1 MPRRRRKRGEER
13 ISEKDLEVL
22 EFVARFGLVPRSAV
36 AVRAKTGRSVTL
48 DRERRLREG
57 DLIEAHP
64 AVLTPGALLT
74 ATRRGLRLCG
84 REELRPQR
92 YSLWSIRHA
101 IVLAHVAAR
110 LELAG
115 ERLLSERELAAAER
129 LEGRRLYSAPRYR
142 QEGWHRPDLIRLGPD
157 GAEAIEV
164 ELTNKAPRRLE
175 DILRGW
181 RVAVGRRA
189 VSSVIYLCPPKTL
202 RHVAQA
208 VRRTSAEELIAV
220 QPLTLPN
227 LRLPRPASQPSG
239 GLGAAVEGLRPDPL
253 RGLTAAPPPLTSRP
267 GRGRDE
273 VPWR

>member
-92 YSLWSIRHA
+92 YSLWSIRHRPRTRRRPPRA
-101 IVLAHVAAR
+101 RRRAPALRARARGRRATRGAPALLGAALPPGGLAPPRSDPVRTRRSRGDRGRADQQ
-110 LELAG
+110 G
-115 ERLLSERELAAAER
+115 AAAAGGHSSR
-129 LEGRRLYSAPRYR
+129 VAGRGGTQGRFL
-142 QEGWHRPDLIRLGPD
+142 GDLPVPAKD
-157 GAEAIEV
+157 A
-164 ELTNKAPRRLE
+164 APRRASGQANQR
-175 DILRGW
+175 RGAD
-181 RVAVGRRA
+181 R
-189 VSSVIYLCPPKTL
+189 
-202 RHVAQA
+202 
-208 VRRTSAEELIAV
+208 
-220 QPLTLPN
+220 
-227 LRLPRPASQPSG
+227 RPATHPPQP
-239 GLGAAVEGLRPDPL
+239 P
-253 RGLTAAPPPLTSRP
+253 AAPTCKPA
-267 GRGRDE
+267 
-273 VPWR
+273 